1 MDAGVL
7 TKIKKRSIIKK
18 KDFMNC
24 AEKYDYV
31 AEELLVCHI
40 YTLGG
45 QVIYNNLLLAGWR
58 DFQEITKPLNVTEI
72 TKLVAK
78 KKRREDAIFEREK
91 QIIKVRCGPRI
102 RSCKQVLGIKTWTS
116 SWPTK
121 DVEAIPIKSDTKTS
135 KV

>member
-1 MDAGVL
+1 
-7 TKIKKRSIIKK
+7 
-18 KDFMNC
+18 MNC
-24 AEKYDYV
+24 AEKYDYI

-78 KKRREDAIFEREK
+78 KKRREDAIFDNTVGDTTSRMTATATQQLSELIIDAILGTREK
-91 QIIKVRCGPRI
+91 YHVM
-102 RSCKQVLGIKTWTS
+102 RSG
-116 SWPTK
+116 
-121 DVEAIPIKSDTKTS
+121 A
-135 KV
+135 

>member
-1 MDAGVL
+1 
-7 TKIKKRSIIKK
+7 
-18 KDFMNC
+18 MNC
-24 AEKYDYV
+24 AEKYDYI

-78 KKRREDAIFEREK
+78 KKRREDAIFESLVAFKRAGANAIVSYYADKIEK
-91 QIIKVRCGPRI
+91 IIK
-102 RSCKQVLGIKTWTS
+102 
-116 SWPTK
+116 
-121 DVEAIPIKSDTKTS
+121 
-135 KV
+135 

>member
-58 DFQEITKPLNVTEI
+58 DFQEITTMMLPWK
-72 TKLVAK
+72 KFLVGK
-78 KKRREDAIFEREK
+78 ILFYCE
-91 QIIKVRCGPRI
+91 
-102 RSCKQVLGIKTWTS
+102 
-116 SWPTK
+116 
-121 DVEAIPIKSDTKTS
+121 
-135 KV
+135 